1 MTDLETAARRVL
13 EMLDDHQ
20 IRVFM
25 KQYDPTR
32 NSAMRLRIADLRAA
46 LDQQPPT
53 SCAACEVEFGK
64 IGACTL
70 NDAKRHLEVFRC
82 RIAVG
87 VRCVCGA
94 HVSDVMEAEEKS

>member
-1 MTDLETAARRVL
+1 MTDLERAARWVL
-13 EMLDDHQ
+13 VGYRRSQWSDW
-20 IRVFM
+20 
-25 KQYDPTR
+25 
-32 NSAMRLRIADLRAA
+32 NSIDTDFADLSAA